1 MKNLEP
7 NNHRISN
14 SLFESIKNVMAG
26 KTEQVAENAGAAVD
40 KAHFCA
46 THVEHALLG
55 QGVCV
60 SEQHAEP
67 DQNGDIAW
75 YSVEF
80 TSGIQR
86 VNTSNLKITEGKSHT
101 HGKKMSEE
109 EEVAEEETIE
119 EGMMT
124 PAEHEA
130 ALKAHNEK
138 ASDAGHA
145 HDNVGLKKHT
155 DMAAKHADALG
166 KKYTKTGYGIKM
178 EGNDGNLANNAKP
191 YDKVTRGDVIAGRL
205 GKDEMGGK
213 KKKVAE
219 SSPIKQDKID
229 FNNAPAPVSKSTE
242 DKEKKG
248 AMSKAVSAHNTGK
261 GGTDAPKASNPKAM
275 GEARS
280 TGTVFDKPKDSPL
293 TKDIKSAFN
302 KKQISTGT
310 VYTRKPQKDMDDKG
324 KKIKESIT
332 QTVINYNDFVL
343 EITDNPTYG
352 DYLKALQTMVES
364 RDESIQHEVVAL
376 ATEAFNEKIDSI
388 IVEAKARITFEPRLQ
403 ALRESGVQ
411 ISDENYVV
419 ENNEPY
425 VEYTVEKDGKSI
437 QYVHMGKVQKV

>member
-26 KTEQVAENAGAAVD
+26 KTEQVVEAENAGAAVD

-55 QGVCV
+55 QGVCI

-67 DQNGDIAW
+67 DENGNIEW

-80 TSGIQR
+80 PSGIQR
-86 VNTSNLKITEGKSHT
+86 VNTSNLKIVEGKSHT
-101 HGKKMSEE
+101 HGKKMAEE
-109 EEVAEEETIE
+109 EEVAAEETIE
-119 EGMMT
+119 
-124 PAEHEA
+124 
-130 ALKAHNEK
+130 
-138 ASDAGHA
+138 
-145 HDNVGLKKHT
+145 
-155 DMAAKHADALG
+155 
-166 KKYTKTGYGIKM
+166 
-178 EGNDGNLANNAKP
+178 EGNDGNLANNYPP

-205 GKDEMGGK
+205 GKDHMGK
-213 KKKVAE
+213 KKKVEEVAD
-219 SSPIKQDKID
+219 PDHILPKD
-229 FNNAPAPVSKSTE
+229 APAPVSKSTE
-242 DKEKKG
+242 DKEKKN
-248 AMSKAVSAHNTGK
+248 AMSKAVAVHNTGK
-261 GGTDAPKASNPKAM
+261 GGMDAAKESNVKDVK
-275 GEARS
+275 EARS
-280 TGTVFDKPKDSPL
+280 TGTVFDKPKDNPL
-293 TKDIKSAFN
+293 TKDIRSAFN

-310 VYTRKPQKDMDDKG
+310 VYTRKPQKDMEDKG
-324 KKIKESIT
+324 KKEKNESIS

-352 DYLKALQTMVES
+352 DYLKALQIMVES

-403 ALRESGVQ
+403 ALRESGVNVL
-411 ISDENYVV
+411 DENYVV
-419 ENNEPY
+419 ENGEPY
-425 VEYTVEKDGKSI
+425 VEYTVEQDGKAI

>member
-1 MKNLEP
+1 MK
-7 NNHRISN
+7 
-14 SLFESIKNVMAG
+14 
-26 KTEQVAENAGAAVD
+26 T
-40 KAHFCA
+40 KA
-46 THVEHALLG
+46 
-55 QGVCV
+55 
-60 SEQHAEP
+60 
-67 DQNGDIAW
+67 GDIPPKRQI
-75 YSVEF
+75 VKHL
-80 TSGIQR
+80 SGTELDPR
-86 VNTSNLKITEGKSHT
+86 VPKPKN
-101 HGKKMSEE
+101 
-109 EEVAEEETIE
+109 
-119 EGMMT
+119 
-124 PAEHEA
+124 
-130 ALKAHNEK
+130 
-138 ASDAGHA
+138 
-145 HDNVGLKKHT
+145 
-155 DMAAKHADALG
+155 
-166 KKYTKTGYGIKM
+166 

-229 FNNAPAPVSKSTE
+229 FNNASAPVSKSTE

-248 AMSKAVSAHNTGK
+248 AMSKAVATHNTGK

>member
-26 KTEQVAENAGAAVD
+26 KTEQVAEAENAGAAVD

-55 QGVCV
+55 QGVCI

-67 DQNGDIAW
+67 DENGDIAW
-75 YSVEF
+75 YSVQF
-80 TSGIQR
+80 PSGIQR

-101 HGKKMSEE
+101 HGKKM
-109 EEVAEEETIE
+109 AEEQEQIDELSINTL
-119 EGMMT
+119 T
-124 PAEHEA
+124 RVKSA
-130 ALKAHNEK
+130 ATSA
-138 ASDAGHA
+138 ASDASREGDEDKA
-145 HDNVGLKKHT
+145 TKRYNLAGNASNKIEKANRAAGLKPSGQHQF
-155 DMAAKHADALG
+155 G
-166 KKYTKTGYGIKM
+166 

-191 YDKVTRGDVIAGRL
+191 YDKITHGDVISGRL

-219 SSPIKQDKID
+219 VADPDHILPKD
-229 FNNAPAPVSKSTE
+229 APAPVSKSTE

-248 AMSKAVSAHNTGK
+248 AMSKAVAAHNTGK
-261 GGTDAPKASNPKAM
+261 GGMDAAKESNVKDVK
-275 GEARS
+275 EARS
-280 TGTVFDKPKDSPL
+280 TGTVFDKPKDNPL
-293 TKDIKSAFN
+293 TKDIKSSFN
-302 KKQISTGT
+302 KKQVSTGT
-310 VYTRKPQKDMDDKG
+310 VYTRKPQKDID

-352 DYLKALQTMVES
+352 DYLRALQTMVES
-364 RDESIQHEVVAL
+364 REESIQHEVVAL

-403 ALRESGVQ
+403 ALRESGVEV
-411 ISDENYVV
+411 SDENYVV
-419 ENNEPY
+419 ENGEPY
-425 VEYTVEKDGKSI
+425 VEYTVQEDGKSI

>member
-1 MKNLEP
+1 MNLLDP
-7 NNHRISN
+7 TNHRISN
-14 SLFESIKNVMAG
+14 SLFDAINKVRRGEPQQLV
-26 KTEQVAENAGAAVD
+26 EN
-40 KAHFCA
+40 
-46 THVEHALLG
+46 
-55 QGVCV
+55 
-60 SEQHAEP
+60 
-67 DQNGDIAW
+67 
-75 YSVEF
+75 
-80 TSGIQR
+80 
-86 VNTSNLKITEGKSHT
+86 
-101 HGKKMSEE
+101 
-109 EEVAEEETIE
+109 EETSVE

-130 ALKAHNEK
+130 AIKMHNEK
-138 ASDAGHA
+138 ASNAGHA
-145 HDNVGLKKHT
+145 HDNAGLKKHT

-261 GGTDAPKASNPKAM
+261 GGTDAPKASNPKSM

-310 VYTRKPQKDMDDKG
+310 VYTRKPQKDIDAAG